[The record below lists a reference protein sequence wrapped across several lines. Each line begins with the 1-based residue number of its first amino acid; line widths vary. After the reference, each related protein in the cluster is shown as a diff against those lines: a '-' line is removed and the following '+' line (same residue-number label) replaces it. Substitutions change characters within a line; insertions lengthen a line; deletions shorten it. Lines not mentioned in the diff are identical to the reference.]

1 MLDTRVWLG
10 VVLTVAAAMLLS
22 SWLQP
27 DRVLHTFVGLVGVVA
42 LAAFAG
48 RWLRR
53 CIGLQPGEGLD
64 FFKAIVELEMWI
76 ARRLP
81 VYGFSNRWGRLLVI
95 VTLVSIPATAALT
108 VMSLAGWLVDLFL
121 GSG

>member
-1 MLDTRVWLG
+1 
-10 VVLTVAAAMLLS
+10 MLLA

-27 DRVLHTFVGLVGVVA
+27 DRVLHTFAGLVGVVA

-48 RWLRR
+48 RWLRQR
-53 CIGLQPGEGLD
+53 IGLQPGEGLD
-64 FFKAIVELEMWI
+64 FLKAIVELEVWI

-81 VYGFSNRWGRLLVI
+81 VYGFSNRWGRLLVLVI
-95 VTLVSIPATAALT
+95 LVSIPATAVLT